1 MGKDDG
7 RKVMNGLIL
16 ILFLGFLAI
25 MGSDGGSE
33 MGMEPFVRGCQ

>member
-25 MGSDGGSE
+25 WAVTAVVKWAWSHS
-33 MGMEPFVRGCQ
+33 